1 MTIAQNVVELAN
13 LFGVDV
19 SDYKDGNIAR
29 LINTI
34 TVKKG
39 GQIANNQNIQLAI
52 KNLAKALGKE
62 EIPLSKNIVV
72 AIEQLKKEVSH
83 KPVKMVEEDKQ
94 IENKTETRKAVKVST
109 KTENKETPDKTETSE
124 TKW

>member
-19 SDYKDGNIAR
+19 SDYKDGNIAG

>member
-19 SDYKDGNIAR
+19 SDYKDGNIAG

-34 TVKKG
+34 TVKKD

>member
-19 SDYKDGNIAR
+19 SDYKDGNIAG

-34 TVKKG
+34 TVKKD

-72 AIEQLKKEVSH
+72 AIAQLKKEVSH
-83 KPVKMVEEDKQ
+83 KPVKMVEKDKQ